1 MITKVRYASGKNL
14 ILDPAKDAATNLL
27 GIFMNLTKT
36 SHTCSWILET
46 FFFQDFAGKLSYNHT
61 REEISMDYAR
71 KIYHKILQNKLL
83 CDHTR
88 CALKFISDLFSKIIQ
103 EILCRSYS
111 QILIDF
117 SLMNLQNKPSV

>member
-1 MITKVRYASGKNL
+1 MTLIHDHKGTLRKWQKPHSGSCKGCSYKSPWYFYDLNQDHSYMQ
-14 ILDPAKDAATNLL
+14 LD
-27 GIFMNLTKT
+27 
-36 SHTCSWILET
+36 LET

-71 KIYHKILQNKLL
+71 KLYHKTLQNKLL

-88 CALKFISDLFSKIIQ
+88 CALKFISDLFNKIIQ

-111 QILIDF
+111 
-117 SLMNLQNKPSV
+117 

>member
-1 MITKVRYASGKNL
+1 MITKVRCASGKNL

-27 GIFMNLTKT
+27 GIFMILTKT

-71 KIYHKILQNKLL
+71 TKSCKINFYVITLDVL
-83 CDHTR
+83 
-88 CALKFISDLFSKIIQ
+88 
-103 EILCRSYS
+103 
-111 QILIDF
+111 
-117 SLMNLQNKPSV
+117 